1 MIMPELPEVERIR
14 RIIEPQIKGRII
26 RSLIINRE
34 DIISHPEADEFSKS
48 VVNQKIENMS
58 RRGKFLTINLSNE
71 DKIILHLRMT
81 GQLLVTLPD
90 FPLEKHTHLIFLLD
104 NQKELRYIDPRRF
117 GRFWLIH
124 KNEEDTYSGIY
135 KLGIE
140 PFDKKLTANYLK
152 EKLSK
157 KNKAIKECL
166 LDQSIVTGIG
176 NIYADEILFDTFIH
190 PKRKASSLSDKEFEA
205 LASSIP
211 KILHSAIEDYHLTPE
226 EYLAGKGKKYGNSEL
241 IKIYG
246 HENQP
251 CPRCDTPLS
260 KTTISGRSSTFCPH
274 CQK

>member
-1 MIMPELPEVERIR
+1 M
-14 RIIEPQIKGRII
+14 
-26 RSLIINRE
+26 
-34 DIISHPEADEFSKS
+34 DEFSKS
-48 VVNQKIENMS
+48 VVNQKIESMF
-58 RRGKFLTINLSNE
+58 RRGKFITINLSNE

-90 FPLEKHTHLIFLLD
+90 FPLEKYTHLIFLLD
-104 NQKELRYIDPRRF
+104 NQKELHYIDPRRF

-211 KILHSAIEDYHLTPE
+211 KILHSDIEDYPLTPE
-226 EYLAGKGKKYGNSEL
+226 EYLAGKGKKYGNSKL

-251 CPRCDTPLS
+251 CPRCYTPLN
-260 KTTISGRSSTFCPH
+260 KITISGRSSTFCPH